1 MKSFRPHRFPP
12 LAQLHATPLG
22 QTGAELQASLAQGFQ
37 EGLAKGYD
45 EGYASGL
52 QSGQDEARQAARA
65 EGHAEGLA
73 SGREQARGQLV
84 RPLAAVEA
92 LVEQLEQLQHD
103 YQAAVRREVVELV
116 ERVARQV
123 IRAEL
128 TLRPAQLLALV
139 DETLAA
145 MPPARDGVEVF
156 LNPEDLRRLQDLTHT
171 TARAGAGKWH
181 FQSDSSLAVGECR
194 VIAGGREADAGCG
207 QRLAACIEQVR
218 GQLNGDVDASAV
230 IVPAPAVPSYMSA
243 PSPAESVAA
252 EPSLRGIAEA
262 PLQAAV
268 ATATAAPTEHAA
280 EAAAE
285 EVDAAQ
291 AATAIKPKRSRAK
304 KVVAE
309 GDVAAGDAKE
319 AA

>member
-1 MKSFRPHRFPP
+1 MRSFRPHRFPP
-12 LAQLHATPLG
+12 LAQLHAAPLG

-73 SGREQARGQLV
+73 AGREQARGQLV

-145 MPPARDGVEVF
+145 MPPSRDGVQVF

-171 TARAGAGKWH
+171 TARAGSGKWH
-181 FQSDSSLAVGECR
+181 FEADSSLAVGECR

-207 QRLAACIEQVR
+207 QRLTACIEQVR
-218 GQLNGDVDASAV
+218 GQLNGDEPTGQEQPVVQQAPV
-230 IVPAPAVPSYMSA
+230 EPMPAV
-243 PSPAESVAA
+243 V
-252 EPSLRGIAEA
+252 
-262 PLQAAV
+262 
-268 ATATAAPTEHAA
+268 
-280 EAAAE
+280 
-285 EVDAAQ
+285 AQ
-291 AATAIKPKRSRAK
+291 AAPEAMPAAADLPEAVEPPAKPKRSRAK
-304 KVVAE
+304 K
-309 GDVAAGDAKE
+309 AAADSDSPAGEAKE
-319 AA
+319 SA